1 MGILIN
7 EKQNVFGIMTK
18 KTSYI
23 FGVDNN
29 GLLRHLYWGKRINNI
44 NDFVMDELVE
54 VSTNDPVFEITK
66 EEFPVYGGL
75 RYKEVCLKA
84 EFYDKGREIVYKYLG
99 YDILENELI
108 IKLVDD
114 YYKLNIN
121 LHYKVYEEYDLI
133 ERWTTLENN
142 SEHDIKIERLYSAQF
157 HIPYEGL
164 NFSNVHGHWGAE
176 QQRFV
181 QKVNYGKIYVENRR
195 GISTHNHNPYFILD
209 KDANETSGE
218 VYFGAFKLSGN
229 FSGIV
234 EQTQYGETLVQFG
247 INPHDFEFNLKSK
260 ESFKTPSILAGYS
273 ATGFET
279 MSHNFHNFA
288 KDNVLRKGLRPV
300 LYNSW
305 EATEFKVNC
314 DEQIKLAK
322 KAKDIGVELFV
333 VDDGWFGERD
343 SINNG
348 LGDWYVNRKK
358 FPNDLNPLIE
368 EVKNNGM
375 KFGIWLEPEMVNP
388 LSQLYKEHPD
398 WIYHFENR
406 PTDTSR
412 GQYVL
417 NITKEEVKEFVFNTL
432 DELLSKYDIDYIKW
446 DANRPI
452 SQSGVDKSIWYN
464 HIMALYDIVN
474 RLKVKH
480 EDVLFE
486 ACASGG
492 GRIDYGILGIFD
504 DFWTSDNTDALDRLT
519 VQESYSYIY
528 PIKAMRAW
536 VTDCPN
542 FLSNRNIPLRFR
554 YHSAMMGT
562 LGIGSNILKFNDEEI
577 EMSKKLI
584 EEYKEIRDVIQEGD
598 FYRLE
603 NTSKNKYHLY
613 QYNKE
618 DRTIL
623 FAFLPQSEIGHR
635 GTLVKLRGLEEDT
648 MYAANIRGKE
658 IIKSG
663 AYLMNHGV
671 EIKLNGDYDSE
682 IVVFNRI

>member
-671 EIKLNGDYDSE
+671 EIKLNSDYDSE

>member
-54 VSTNDPVFEITK
+54 VSSNDPVFEITK

-164 NFSNVHGHWGAE
+164 NFSSVHGHWGAE

-452 SQSGVDKSIWYN
+452 SRSGV
-464 HIMALYDIVN
+464 
-474 RLKVKH
+474 
-480 EDVLFE
+480 
-486 ACASGG
+486 
-492 GRIDYGILGIFD
+492 
-504 DFWTSDNTDALDRLT
+504 
-519 VQESYSYIY
+519 
-528 PIKAMRAW
+528 
-536 VTDCPN
+536 
-542 FLSNRNIPLRFR
+542 
-554 YHSAMMGT
+554 
-562 LGIGSNILKFNDEEI
+562 
-577 EMSKKLI
+577 
-584 EEYKEIRDVIQEGD
+584 
-598 FYRLE
+598 
-603 NTSKNKYHLY
+603 
-613 QYNKE
+613 
-618 DRTIL
+618 
-623 FAFLPQSEIGHR
+623 
-635 GTLVKLRGLEEDT
+635 
-648 MYAANIRGKE
+648 
-658 IIKSG
+658 
-663 AYLMNHGV
+663 
-671 EIKLNGDYDSE
+671 
-682 IVVFNRI
+682 